1 MTKKKNLPYKVG
13 DNCYF
18 MSKYMTK
25 PKLGV
30 IKQVIESEEG
40 LIYQIIDI
48 VDQRFN
54 IVDHNDCGDDAKIL
68 KLAKKKIKTKVK
80 K

>member
-1 MTKKKNLPYKVG
+1 MTKKINPPYKVG

-30 IKQVIESEEG
+30 VKQVIESGEG
-40 LIYQIIDI
+40 IVYQIVDV

-54 IVDHNDCGDDAKIL
+54 IVAHADCGDDAKLL
-68 KLAKKKIKTKVK
+68 KLTKKKLKAKK
-80 K
+80 